1 MDNKNDKDVSTVSDS
16 YFDLPSCIEDAF
28 AEIDSDI
35 VMDLLN
41 TDEDYAELSDRMDK
55 LKTQHPVI
63 DDMNED
69 SGEIRMTAEEHQ
81 AYAIGYGLIKR
92 QQNAKYKLTDRGKQL
107 AEQIKVVGDLMVI
120 EIGDLNLLA
129 KKLPERKVEEIVDRW
144 RIKDAE
150 NQ

>member
-1 MDNKNDKDVSTVSDS
+1 MWFVGSEK
-16 YFDLPSCIEDAF
+16 PCIY
-28 AEIDSDI
+28 S
-35 VMDLLN
+35 VPN
-41 TDEDYAELSDRMDK
+41 RKQS
-55 LKTQHPVI
+55 
-63 DDMNED
+63 
-69 SGEIRMTAEEHQ
+69 
-81 AYAIGYGLIKR
+81 YAIGYGLIKR

-129 KKLPERKVEEIVDRW
+129 KKLTERKVEEIVDRW